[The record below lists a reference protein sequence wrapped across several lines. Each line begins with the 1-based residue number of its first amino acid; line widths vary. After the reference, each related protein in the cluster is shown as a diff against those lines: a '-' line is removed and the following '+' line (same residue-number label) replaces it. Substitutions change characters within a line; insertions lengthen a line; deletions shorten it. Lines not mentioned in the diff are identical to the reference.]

1 MIRSN
6 DHLRQRSLSS
16 FRRLDSLVLRETNPA
31 VWNRTV
37 LAEALD
43 ILGRWQA
50 SDSSSREETVGVFV
64 DLYRLVHR
72 ARVFRIPKEYFF
84 WLVAIR
90 LLVEAQ
96 VGPDALVCQKDYLG
110 PLWERRDAI
119 WAKHGWPEED
129 DEGEVRSPEGHV
141 DPVPGQSYGGFSAE
155 RLRTLARPR
164 RRPPRHA
171 PRPAPDG

>member
-1 MIRSN
+1 MGNS
-6 DHLRQRSLSS
+6 SL
-16 FRRLDSLVLRETNPA
+16 
-31 VWNRTV
+31 
-37 LAEALD
+37 
-43 ILGRWQA
+43 
-50 SDSSSREETVGVFV
+50 EETTGVFV
-64 DLYRLVHR
+64 DLYRLVYR
-72 ARVFRIPKEYFF
+72 AGVFRIPKEYFF

-90 LLVEAQ
+90 LLVESQ
-96 VGPDALVCQKDYLG
+96 VSPDALVCQKDYLG

-119 WAKHGWPEED
+119 WQKHGWPEED

-141 DPVPGQSYGGFSAE
+141 DPVPGRSYGGFSAE